1 MYNCALLFVYTIELH
16 KWERALL
23 NPFGS
28 MYMWSDKK
36 KKKKEKKNYV
46 WKSYKRMI
54 RALHKSYVTIAL
66 NSTGALPVAK

>member
-36 KKKKEKKNYV
+36 KKERKKKLRVKIIQAHD
-46 WKSYKRMI
+46 KSF
-54 RALHKSYVTIAL
+54 T
-66 NSTGALPVAK
+66 

>member
-28 MYMWSDKK
+28 MYICDQI
-36 KKKKEKKNYV
+36 KKKKERKKNYV
-46 WKSYKRMI
+46 WKSYKHMI
-54 RALHKSYVTIAL
+54 RALHKSYVHIAL